1 MLFNSE
7 AETERLRTVVEA
19 VLGAENVLKQM
30 PVRLMGSEDF
40 AWMLNARPGC
50 YFVLGNGN
58 GEFTGCS
65 VHNDHYD
72 FNDRV
77 IPLGATCWV
86 ALVQGYLHS

>member
-1 MLFNSE
+1 MI
-7 AETERLRTVVEA
+7 LRFSCA
-19 VLGAENVLKQM
+19 GLA
-30 PVRLMGSEDF
+30 RI
-40 AWMLNARPGC
+40 WMLNARPGC
-50 YFVLGNGN
+50 YFVLGNGH